1 MKILNS
7 DVLIIQ
13 KVSSNF
19 NMGGVSLRRLFY
31 LGILAIGLSGCMT
44 AAEHSKQLH
53 SDSDRQMTVGIV
65 QKEIKKGMSQADVAT
80 ALGSP
85 NIVSKDK
92 EGVET
97 WIYDKIATEVS
108 YSGSSIGG
116 GAGGLLIGI
125 GSGVG
130 GALGGGLSGEKAAG
144 AAAQTQRTL
153 TVIIKFKEG
162 LVHDF
167 SYHSSKF

>member
-1 MKILNS
+1 MGRFPFLRNT
-7 DVLIIQ
+7 LCLTL
-13 KVSSNF
+13 VSIS
-19 NMGGVSLRRLFY
+19 VV
-31 LGILAIGLSGCMT
+31 GCMT
-44 AAEHSKQLH
+44 AAEHAGQLH
-53 SDSDRQMTVGIV
+53 SDTDRRMTVGIV
-65 QKEIKKGMSQADVAT
+65 QKEIREGMTQAEVAA

-92 EGVET
+92 EGIET

-108 YSGSSIGG
+108 YSTSSVGG
-116 GAGGLLIGI
+116 GAIGLLVGI

-130 GALGGGLSGEKAAG
+130 SALGGGVGGEKAAG

-153 TVIIKFKEG
+153 TVIIKFKDE
-162 LVHDF
+162 VVSDF

>member
-1 MKILNS
+1 MERFLSFK
-7 DVLIIQ
+7 
-13 KVSSNF
+13 KV
-19 NMGGVSLRRLFY
+19 VY
-31 LGILAIGLSGCMT
+31 LVITSIGLSGCMT
-44 AAEHSKQLH
+44 AAEHAQQLH
-53 SDSDRQMTVGIV
+53 SDSDRKMTVGIV
-65 QKEIKKGMSQADVAT
+65 QKEIRKGMSQAEVAT

-92 EGVET
+92 EGIET

-108 YSGSSIGG
+108 YSRSNVGG
-116 GAGGLLIGI
+116 GVGGLLIGI

-130 GALGGGLSGEKAAG
+130 GALGGGISGGRAAG
-144 AAAQTQRTL
+144 ATAQTQRTL

>member
-1 MKILNS
+1 MK
-7 DVLIIQ
+7 
-13 KVSSNF
+13 
-19 NMGGVSLRRLFY
+19 RLFY
-31 LGILAIGLSGCMT
+31 LGIFIISISGCIT
-44 AAEHSKQLH
+44 AAEHAKQLH
-53 SDSDRQMTVGIV
+53 SDSDRQITVGVV
-65 QKEIKKGMSQADVAT
+65 QKEIKKGMSQPDVAA

-92 EGVET
+92 EGLET

-108 YSGSSIGG
+108 YSSSSIGG

-130 GALGGGLSGEKAAG
+130 GALGGGISGGKASG
-144 AAAQTQRTL
+144 AAAQTQKTL
-153 TVIIKFKEG
+153 TVIIKFREG